1 MFKSPKLYLAL
12 ILFVL
17 VVFSVLGTSDILNLK
32 EKFFVEGYTNAGS
45 VSFTDSNGKTYYVA
59 RGPAGNV
66 VYITIDSNGNAT
78 IYRVVEENTAGAIT
92 ITDSN
97 GKTYFIAEG
106 PKGNIVYGNVNTNN
120 NNNNNHPVGAITV
133 TDSEGNEYFIAEGP
147 AGNIAYG
154 NVDSDGNATVHTNN
168 NNNYDYSIYYPDNG
182 IVISDDIPPN
192 QYNYIKKTQVVPPV
206 CPACPYPPPLAN
218 NLDSNGQP
226 VGLTNEN
233 YPQPENTNGNNG
245 SNGTNGTNGLSPT
258 PNLDQMVEQI
268 KKEKCP
274 PCPACARCPEP
285 SFECKKVPNYK
296 SPAADNYLPMPVLND
311 FSNF

>member
-1 MFKSPKLYLAL
+1 MFKSPKLYLVL

-17 VVFSVLGTSDILNLK
+17 VVFSVLGTSDLLNLK
-32 EKFFVEGYTNAGS
+32 EKFLVEGYTNAGS
-45 VSFTDSNGKTYYVA
+45 VSFTDSNGKTYYLA

-106 PKGNIVYGNVNTNN
+106 PKGNVVYGNVDSNGNANIHT

-133 TDSEGNEYFIAEGP
+133 TDSEGNKYFIAEGP
-147 AGNIAYG
+147 EGNIAYG
-154 NVDSDGNATVHTNN
+154 NVDTHGNATVHTNSNN

-192 QYNYIKKTQVVPPV
+192 QYNYIKKHKLFLR
-206 CPACPYPPPLAN
+206 Y
-218 NLDSNGQP
+218 
-226 VGLTNEN
+226 
-233 YPQPENTNGNNG
+233 
-245 SNGTNGTNGLSPT
+245 
-258 PNLDQMVEQI
+258 
-268 KKEKCP
+268 
-274 PCPACARCPEP
+274 
-285 SFECKKVPNYK
+285 
-296 SPAADNYLPMPVLND
+296 VLLVLILHLLQTI
-311 FSNF
+311 

>member
-1 MFKSPKLYLAL
+1 MFKSPKLYLVL

-32 EKFFVEGYTNAGS
+32 ERFFVEGYTNATS
-45 VSFTDSNGKTYYVA
+45 VNFTDAEGNTYYVA
-59 RGPAGNV
+59 RGPEGNV
-66 VYITIDSNGNAT
+66 VYITIDSDGNAT
-78 IYRVVEENTAGAIT
+78 IYRIVEENTAGAIT
-92 ITDSN
+92 VTDSD

-106 PKGNIVYGNVNTNN
+106 PKGNVVYGNVDTDGTASVHKKD
-120 NNNNNHPVGAITV
+120 NNNHPVGAIIV

-147 AGNIAYG
+147 RG
-154 NVDSDGNATVHTNN
+154 NVVTGEITNNNN
-168 NNNYDYSIYYPDNG
+168 NNNYDYNSEYSIYYPYSDSS
-182 IVISDDIPPN
+182 IVVTNEIPPN
-192 QYNYIKKTQVVPPV
+192 QYNYIKKTQIVPPV

-233 YPQPENTNGNNG
+233 YPQPEN
-245 SNGTNGTNGLSPT
+245 GTNSSSYT

-285 SFECKKVPNYK
+285 SFECKKVPNYN
-296 SPAADNYLPMPVLND
+296 SPGADNYLPMPVLND